1 MQYNRAAVEMSAL
14 SGKID
19 WYENLTGEEI
29 LAPKQDRVKEGA
41 KFTYS
46 SLRTTFEKQA
56 KKLKSM
62 ETWKS

>member
-46 SLRTTFEKQA
+46 SLRTTFEK
-56 KKLKSM
+56 
-62 ETWKS
+62 

>member
-1 MQYNRAAVEMSAL
+1 MQYNIAAVEMSAL

-19 WYENLTGEEI
+19 YENLTVEEI